1 MVEYGE
7 HGEVESMLARAYVAE
22 AVTDIVSRLVGRET
36 TWGVD
41 PAVLSPAHDFVAAHR
56 DPAFLERFALHAGET
71 FEPGDAEVDP
81 RFEIVA
87 EFSDLSLTRDS
98 RIKDVILSEMLH
110 WVDELNY
117 GLFDTGTSK
126 FAGGFIWPARR
137 TIFWPLVRAIFG
149 VSDFSKEIPRQ
160 IFKSFALLNQ
170 VGGDLLKELRKR
182 DTAYEKR
189 TGFAMTYVDLTRELE
204 SLRQQDLKV
213 YIDPDT
219 RLRSKLH

>member
-1 MVEYGE
+1 MC
-7 HGEVESMLARAYVAE
+7 SSDLLLLLRP
-22 AVTDIVSRLVGRET
+22 R
-36 TWGVD
+36 D
-41 PAVLSPAHDFVAAHR
+41 PALGVRAAAFMHEKVASAIAAGKPIPYDYDFNFEEHSALSCAEVARYAYEEASQGGVIVPAYPSRIQA

-126 FAGGFIWPARR
+126 FAEIG
-137 TIFWPLVRAIFG
+137 RAH
-149 VSDFSKEIPRQ
+149 V
-160 IFKSFALLNQ
+160 
-170 VGGDLLKELRKR
+170 
-182 DTAYEKR
+182 
-189 TGFAMTYVDLTRELE
+189 
-204 SLRQQDLKV
+204 
-213 YIDPDT
+213 
-219 RLRSKLH
+219 